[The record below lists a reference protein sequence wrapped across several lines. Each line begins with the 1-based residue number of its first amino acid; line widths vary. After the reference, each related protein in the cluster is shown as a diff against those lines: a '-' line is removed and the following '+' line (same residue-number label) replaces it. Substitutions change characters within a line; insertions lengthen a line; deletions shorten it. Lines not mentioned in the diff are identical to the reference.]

1 MSDYFHL
8 SKLQN
13 IVFKKRRTRLKFTNE
28 IKIGMKVVFATVI
41 VLVGSRVMRNVPIF
55 NNGRQIVSTF
65 SKVDGLGIGKKIY
78 FNGVDIGSISYVE
91 LLQND
96 SVRITMTIDADI
108 VIPRDS
114 KAFIRSIDFLGSKAI
129 LIEKGNS
136 PSEVVNGG
144 ALKGVFD
151 EGTLNELQ
159 AKGLS
164 LGDKVAEVG
173 ENLNIAL
180 KRVNTTLSDDV
191 QKNVE
196 KSLKELELLTRESR
210 NLVQTNKNS
219 VTNSLATLN
228 QVLLQ
233 ADSLTTETRPQLKD
247 LVSNLNK
254 QLEGLEMATNS
265 LDETSRELTILL
277 KKINSGEGTL
287 GKLAND
293 SSLYTNLDSLTI
305 GLNTLIRNLDR
316 DPKRYLKHIGFS
328 LF

>member
-1 MSDYFHL
+1 
-8 SKLQN
+8 
-13 IVFKKRRTRLKFTNE
+13 LKFTNE
-28 IKIGMKVVFATVI
+28 IKIGMTVVFATLIGV
-41 VLVGSRVMRNVPIF
+41 VGFRVMRDVPIF
-55 NNGRQIVSTF
+55 NNGRQIISTF
-65 SKVDGLGIGKKIY
+65 TKVDGISIGKKIF
-78 FNGVDIGSISYVE
+78 FNGVDIGSISYLQ

-108 VIPRDS
+108 VIPEDS
-114 KAFIRSIDFLGSKAI
+114 KAFIRSTDFLGSKAI
-129 LIEKGNS
+129 LIEKGTS
-136 PSEVVNGG
+136 LVQVVDGG
-144 ALKGVFD
+144 SLKGVFD

-173 ENLNIAL
+173 ENLNVAL

-210 NLVQTNKNS
+210 KMVQENKTTLN
-219 VTNSLATLN
+219 NSLLTLN
-228 QVLLQ
+228 QVLQQ
-233 ADSLTTETRPQLKD
+233 ADSLTAETRPQLKE
-247 LVSNLNK
+247 LVANLNK
-254 QLEGLEMATNS
+254 QLKGLEEATSS
-265 LDETSRELTILL
+265 LDETSNELTILL

-293 SSLYTNLDSLTI
+293 PSLYTNLDSLAI
-305 GLNTLIRNLDR
+305 GLNTLIRNLDKN
-316 DPKRYLKHIGFS
+316 PKRYLKHIGFS

>member
-1 MSDYFHL
+1 M
-8 SKLQN
+8 
-13 IVFKKRRTRLKFTNE
+13 KFTNE
-28 IKIGMKVVFATVI
+28 IKIGMTVVFATLIGV
-41 VLVGSRVMRNVPIF
+41 VGFRVMRDVPIF

-180 KRVNTTLSDDV
+180 KRVNTTLSD
-191 QKNVE
+191 
-196 KSLKELELLTRESR
+196 
-210 NLVQTNKNS
+210 
-219 VTNSLATLN
+219 
-228 QVLLQ
+228 
-233 ADSLTTETRPQLKD
+233 
-247 LVSNLNK
+247 
-254 QLEGLEMATNS
+254 
-265 LDETSRELTILL
+265 
-277 KKINSGEGTL
+277 
-287 GKLAND
+287 
-293 SSLYTNLDSLTI
+293 
-305 GLNTLIRNLDR
+305 
-316 DPKRYLKHIGFS
+316 
-328 LF
+328 

>member
-1 MSDYFHL
+1 M
-8 SKLQN
+8 
-13 IVFKKRRTRLKFTNE
+13 T
-28 IKIGMKVVFATVI
+28 VVFATLIGV
-41 VLVGSRVMRNVPIF
+41 VGFRVMRDVPIF
-55 NNGRQIVSTF
+55 NNGRQIISTF
-65 SKVDGLGIGKKIY
+65 TKVDGISIGKKIF
-78 FNGVDIGSISYVE
+78 FNGVDIGSISYLQ

-108 VIPRDS
+108 VIPEDS
-114 KAFIRSIDFLGSKAI
+114 KAFIRSTDFLGSKAI
-129 LIEKGNS
+129 LIEKGTS
-136 PSEVVNGG
+136 LVQVVDGG
-144 ALKGVFD
+144 SLKGVFD

-173 ENLNIAL
+173 ENLNVAL

-210 NLVQTNKNS
+210 KMVQENKTTLN
-219 VTNSLATLN
+219 NSLLTLN
-228 QVLLQ
+228 QVLQQ
-233 ADSLTTETRPQLKD
+233 ADSLTAETRPQLKE
-247 LVSNLNK
+247 LVANLNK
-254 QLEGLEMATNS
+254 QLKGLEEATSS
-265 LDETSRELTILL
+265 LDETSNELTLLL

-293 SSLYTNLDSLTI
+293 PSLYTNLDSLAI
-305 GLNTLIRNLDR
+305 GLNTLIRNLDKN
-316 DPKRYLKHIGFS
+316 PKRYLKHIGFS

>member
-1 MSDYFHL
+1 M
-8 SKLQN
+8 
-13 IVFKKRRTRLKFTNE
+13 T
-28 IKIGMKVVFATVI
+28 VVFATLIGV
-41 VLVGSRVMRNVPIF
+41 VGFRVMRDVPIF
-55 NNGRQIVSTF
+55 NNGRQIISTF
-65 SKVDGLGIGKKIY
+65 TKVDGISIGKKIF
-78 FNGVDIGSISYVE
+78 FNGVDIGSISYLQ

-108 VIPRDS
+108 VIPEDS
-114 KAFIRSIDFLGSKAI
+114 KAFIRSTDFLGSKAI
-129 LIEKGNS
+129 LIEKGTS
-136 PSEVVNGG
+136 LVQVVDGG
-144 ALKGVFD
+144 SLKGVFD

-173 ENLNIAL
+173 ENLNVAL

-210 NLVQTNKNS
+210 KMVQENKTTLN
-219 VTNSLATLN
+219 NSLLTLN
-228 QVLLQ
+228 QVLQQ
-233 ADSLTTETRPQLKD
+233 ADSLTAETRPQLKE
-247 LVSNLNK
+247 LVANLNK
-254 QLEGLEMATNS
+254 QLKGLEEATSS
-265 LDETSRELTILL
+265 LDETSNELTILL

-293 SSLYTNLDSLTI
+293 PSLYTNLDSLAI
-305 GLNTLIRNLDR
+305 GLNTLIRNLDKN
-316 DPKRYLKHIGFS
+316 PKRYLKHIGFS

>member
-1 MSDYFHL
+1 
-8 SKLQN
+8 
-13 IVFKKRRTRLKFTNE
+13 LKFTNE
-28 IKIGMKVVFATVI
+28 IKIGMTVVFATLIGV
-41 VLVGSRVMRNVPIF
+41 VGFRVMRDVPIF
-55 NNGRQIVSTF
+55 NNGRQIISTF
-65 SKVDGLGIGKKIY
+65 TKVDGISIGKKIF
-78 FNGVDIGSISYVE
+78 FNGVDIGSISYLQ

-108 VIPRDS
+108 VIPEDS
-114 KAFIRSIDFLGSKAI
+114 KAFIRSTDFLGSKAI
-129 LIEKGNS
+129 LIEKGTS
-136 PSEVVNGG
+136 LVQVVDGG
-144 ALKGVFD
+144 SLKGVFD

-173 ENLNIAL
+173 ENLNVAL

-210 NLVQTNKNS
+210 KMVQENKTTLN
-219 VTNSLATLN
+219 NSLLTLN
-228 QVLLQ
+228 QVLQQ
-233 ADSLTTETRPQLKD
+233 ADSLTAETRPQLKE
-247 LVSNLNK
+247 LVANLNK
-254 QLEGLEMATNS
+254 QLKGLEEATSS
-265 LDETSRELTILL
+265 LDETSNELTLLL

-293 SSLYTNLDSLTI
+293 PSLYTNLDSLAI
-305 GLNTLIRNLDR
+305 GLNTLIRNLDKN
-316 DPKRYLKHIGFS
+316 PKRYLKHIGFS

>member
-1 MSDYFHL
+1 M
-8 SKLQN
+8 
-13 IVFKKRRTRLKFTNE
+13 KFTNE
-28 IKIGMKVVFATVI
+28 IKIGMTVVFATLIGV
-41 VLVGSRVMRNVPIF
+41 VGFRVMRDVPIF
-55 NNGRQIVSTF
+55 NNGRQIISTF
-65 SKVDGLGIGKKIY
+65 TKVDGISIGKKIF
-78 FNGVDIGSISYVE
+78 FNGVDIGSISYLQ

-108 VIPRDS
+108 VIPEDS
-114 KAFIRSIDFLGSKAI
+114 KAFIRSTDFLGSKAI
-129 LIEKGNS
+129 LIEKGTS
-136 PSEVVNGG
+136 LVQVVDGG
-144 ALKGVFD
+144 SLKGVFD

-173 ENLNIAL
+173 ENLNVAL

-210 NLVQTNKNS
+210 KMVQENKTTLN
-219 VTNSLATLN
+219 NSLLTLN
-228 QVLLQ
+228 QVLQQ
-233 ADSLTTETRPQLKD
+233 ADSLTAETRPQLKE
-247 LVSNLNK
+247 LVANLNK
-254 QLEGLEMATNS
+254 QLKGLEEATSS
-265 LDETSRELTILL
+265 LDETSNELTLLL

-293 SSLYTNLDSLTI
+293 PSLYTNLDSLAI
-305 GLNTLIRNLDR
+305 GLNTLIRNLDKN
-316 DPKRYLKHIGFS
+316 PKRYLKHIGFS

>member
-1 MSDYFHL
+1 M
-8 SKLQN
+8 
-13 IVFKKRRTRLKFTNE
+13 KFTNE
-28 IKIGMKVVFATVI
+28 IKIGMTVVFATLIGV
-41 VLVGSRVMRNVPIF
+41 VGFRVMRDVPIF
-55 NNGRQIVSTF
+55 NNGRQIISTF
-65 SKVDGLGIGKKIY
+65 TKVDGISIGKKIF
-78 FNGVDIGSISYVE
+78 FNGVDIGSISYLQ

-108 VIPRDS
+108 VIPEDS
-114 KAFIRSIDFLGSKAI
+114 KAFIRSTDFLGSKAI
-129 LIEKGNS
+129 LIEKGTS
-136 PSEVVNGG
+136 LVQVVDGG
-144 ALKGVFD
+144 SLKGVFD

-173 ENLNIAL
+173 ENLNVAL

-210 NLVQTNKNS
+210 KMVQENKTTLN
-219 VTNSLATLN
+219 NSLLTLN
-228 QVLLQ
+228 QVLQQ
-233 ADSLTTETRPQLKD
+233 ADSLTAETRPQLKE
-247 LVSNLNK
+247 LVANLNK
-254 QLEGLEMATNS
+254 QLKGLEEATSS
-265 LDETSRELTILL
+265 LDETSNELTILL

-293 SSLYTNLDSLTI
+293 PSLYTNLDSLAI
-305 GLNTLIRNLDR
+305 GLNTLIRNLDKN
-316 DPKRYLKHIGFS
+316 PKRYLKHIGFS